1 MSHAISLDSLLNL
14 PAMGIPVVNYSP
26 ESTWEFGA
34 AAQGYFRLP
43 NQERT
48 SIVQLDG
55 TYSLRHQWY
64 VNTQG
69 TLYFGNR
76 TLSPNS
82 LIASS
87 PIDLILLDI
96 MMGEMSGLEMAEKL
110 RSDIGYRESGIG
122 IPPIIFLT
130 ALSDEDTVLQ
140 GFQLGAD
147 DYISKPF
154 RIAEVLARVA
164 AVLRRSAT
172 PKTAVQNS
180 SEVQNSS
187 TIVFEGIVVNKADMS
202 LKVDGETV
210 VMTRKEIELLCY
222 LLTHRGQILS
232 REHLLKNVW
241 DSNGFVLERTVDVH
255 ITHLRKKLGQYGKR
269 IVTKSG
275 YGYMFSV

>member
-1 MSHAISLDSLLNL
+1 MAKQRIL
-14 PAMGIPVVNYSP
+14 
-26 ESTWEFGA
+26 
-34 AAQGYFRLP
+34 
-43 NQERT
+43 
-48 SIVQLDG
+48 IVDDEEDICMILS
-55 TYSLRHQWY
+55 YSLQKAGY
-64 VNTQG
+64 EV
-69 TLYFGNR
+69 
-76 TLSPNS
+76 
-82 LIASS
+82 LIAHSAEEALELLQSPIANTPS

-96 MMGEMSGLEMAEKL
+96 MMGEMSGLEMANHL
-110 RSDIGYRESGIG
+110 RLDNVQSDNL
-122 IPPIIFLT
+122 PPIIFLT

-140 GFQLGAD
+140 GFKLGAD

-154 RIAEVLARVA
+154 RIAEVLARIA

-202 LKVDGETV
+202 LKVDGEAV

-255 ITHLRKKLGQYGKR
+255 ITHLRRKLGQYGKR

>member
-1 MSHAISLDSLLNL
+1 MAKQRIL
-14 PAMGIPVVNYSP
+14 
-26 ESTWEFGA
+26 
-34 AAQGYFRLP
+34 
-43 NQERT
+43 
-48 SIVQLDG
+48 IVDDEEDICMILS
-55 TYSLRHQWY
+55 YSLQKAGY
-64 VNTQG
+64 D
-69 TLYFGNR
+69 TLVAHSAEEA
-76 TLSPNS
+76 LELLQSPNS
-82 LIASS
+82 LITSS

-140 GFQLGAD
+140 GFKLGAD

>member
-1 MSHAISLDSLLNL
+1 MHNFYYLCKQNL
-14 PAMGIPVVNYSP
+14 TNMAKQRI
-26 ESTWEFGA
+26 
-34 AAQGYFRLP
+34 L
-43 NQERT
+43 
-48 SIVQLDG
+48 IVDDEEDICMILS
-55 TYSLRHQWY
+55 YSLQKAGYEVLVAHSAEEALANYELRIKNY
-64 VNTQG
+64 EV
-69 TLYFGNR
+69 
-76 TLSPNS
+76 
-82 LIASS
+82 
-87 PIDLILLDI
+87 DLILLDI

-110 RSDIGYRESGIG
+110 KSENGNMKGENHL
-122 IPPIIFLT
+122 PPIIFLT

-140 GFQLGAD
+140 GFKLGAD

-164 AVLRRSAT
+164 AVLRR
-172 PKTAVQNS
+172 TAEQGAKNQEPRPIS
-180 SEVQNSS
+180 NDC
-187 TIVFEGIVVNKADMS
+187 IVFDGIVVNKADMS
-202 LKVDGETV
+202 LKVDDEAV

>member
-1 MSHAISLDSLLNL
+1 MAKQRIL
-14 PAMGIPVVNYSP
+14 
-26 ESTWEFGA
+26 
-34 AAQGYFRLP
+34 
-43 NQERT
+43 
-48 SIVQLDG
+48 IVDDEEDICMILS
-55 TYSLRHQWY
+55 YSLQKAGYEVLVAHSAEEALELLQ
-64 VNTQG
+64 
-69 TLYFGNR
+69 
-76 TLSPNS
+76 SPT
-82 LIASS
+82 AHTPS

-140 GFQLGAD
+140 GFKLGAD

-164 AVLRRSAT
+164 AVLRR
-172 PKTAVQNS
+172 TAEQGAKNQEPRPIS
-180 SEVQNSS
+180 NDC
-187 TIVFEGIVVNKADMS
+187 IVFEGIVVNKADMS
-202 LKVDGETV
+202 LKVDDETV

-241 DSNGFVLERTVDVH
+241 DSNGFVMERTVDVH
-255 ITHLRKKLGQYGKR
+255 ITHLRRKLGQYGKR

>member
-1 MSHAISLDSLLNL
+1 MAKQRIL
-14 PAMGIPVVNYSP
+14 
-26 ESTWEFGA
+26 
-34 AAQGYFRLP
+34 
-43 NQERT
+43 
-48 SIVQLDG
+48 IVDDEEDICMILS
-55 TYSLRHQWY
+55 YSLQKAGY
-64 VNTQG
+64 D
-69 TLYFGNR
+69 TLVAHSAEEA
-76 TLSPNS
+76 LELLQSP
-82 LIASS
+82 IAHTPS

-130 ALSDEDTVLQ
+130 ALSDEDTVLK
-140 GFQLGAD
+140 GFKLGAD

-164 AVLRRSAT
+164 AVLRRTEAIRREGDE
-172 PKTAVQNS
+172 AIRQEGENC
-180 SEVQNSS
+180 
-187 TIVFEGIVVNKADMS
+187 IVFEGIVVNKADMS
-202 LKVDGETV
+202 LKVDGEAV

>member
-1 MSHAISLDSLLNL
+1 MAKQRIL
-14 PAMGIPVVNYSP
+14 
-26 ESTWEFGA
+26 
-34 AAQGYFRLP
+34 
-43 NQERT
+43 
-48 SIVQLDG
+48 IVDDEEDICMILS
-55 TYSLRHQWY
+55 YSLQKAGYEVLVAHSAEEALANY
-64 VNTQG
+64 ELKIKNYEV
-69 TLYFGNR
+69 
-76 TLSPNS
+76 
-82 LIASS
+82 
-87 PIDLILLDI
+87 DLILLDI

-164 AVLRRSAT
+164 AVLRRTEARRRQGDE
-172 PKTAVQNS
+172 AIRQEGENY
-180 SEVQNSS
+180 
-187 TIVFEGIVVNKADMS
+187 IVFEGIVVNKADMS
-202 LKVDGETV
+202 LKVDGEAV

-232 REHLLKNVW
+232 REHLLQNVW

>member
-1 MSHAISLDSLLNL
+1 MAKQRIL
-14 PAMGIPVVNYSP
+14 
-26 ESTWEFGA
+26 
-34 AAQGYFRLP
+34 
-43 NQERT
+43 
-48 SIVQLDG
+48 IVDDEEDICMILS
-55 TYSLRHQWY
+55 YSLQKAGYEVLVAHSAEEALANYELRIKNY
-64 VNTQG
+64 EV
-69 TLYFGNR
+69 
-76 TLSPNS
+76 
-82 LIASS
+82 
-87 PIDLILLDI
+87 DLILLDI

-110 RSDIGYRESGIG
+110 KSENGNVKSENHL
-122 IPPIIFLT
+122 PPIIFLT

-140 GFQLGAD
+140 GFKLGAD

-164 AVLRRSAT
+164 AVLRRSTT

-232 REHLLKNVW
+232 REHLLQHVW

-275 YGYMFSV
+275 YGYLFSV

>member
-1 MSHAISLDSLLNL
+1 MAKQRIL
-14 PAMGIPVVNYSP
+14 
-26 ESTWEFGA
+26 
-34 AAQGYFRLP
+34 
-43 NQERT
+43 
-48 SIVQLDG
+48 IVDDEEDICMILS
-55 TYSLRHQWY
+55 YSLQKAGY
-64 VNTQG
+64 E
-69 TLYFGNR
+69 TLVAHSAEEALG
-76 TLSPNS
+76 L
-82 LIASS
+82 LQS
-87 PIDLILLDI
+87 PIANSPSPISLILLDI
-96 MMGEMSGLEMAEKL
+96 MMDGMSGLEMAEKL
-110 RSDIGYRESGIG
+110 RLDIGRSHSELLDASLLGNG

-140 GFQLGAD
+140 GFKLGAD

-164 AVLRRSAT
+164 AVLRRTEARRRQGDE
-172 PKTAVQNS
+172 AIRQEGENC
-180 SEVQNSS
+180 
-187 TIVFEGIVVNKADMS
+187 IVFEGIVVNKADMS

-232 REHLLKNVW
+232 REHLLQNVW

>member
-1 MSHAISLDSLLNL
+1 MAKQRIL
-14 PAMGIPVVNYSP
+14 
-26 ESTWEFGA
+26 
-34 AAQGYFRLP
+34 
-43 NQERT
+43 
-48 SIVQLDG
+48 IVDDEEDICMILS
-55 TYSLRHQWY
+55 YSLQKAGYEVLVAHSAEEALELLQ
-64 VNTQG
+64 
-69 TLYFGNR
+69 
-76 TLSPNS
+76 SPNS

-110 RSDIGYRESGIG
+110 RSDIGRSQSELLDASLLGIG

-140 GFQLGAD
+140 GFKLGAD

-164 AVLRRSAT
+164 AVLRRTEASRREGD
-172 PKTAVQNS
+172 
-180 SEVQNSS
+180 EVIRQEGENC
-187 TIVFEGIVVNKADMS
+187 IVFEGIVVNKADMS
-202 LKVDGETV
+202 LKVDGEAV

-241 DSNGFVLERTVDVH
+241 DSNGFVMERTVDVH

-269 IVTKSG
+269 IITKSG

>member
-1 MSHAISLDSLLNL
+1 MAKQRIL
-14 PAMGIPVVNYSP
+14 
-26 ESTWEFGA
+26 
-34 AAQGYFRLP
+34 
-43 NQERT
+43 
-48 SIVQLDG
+48 IVDDEEDICMILS
-55 TYSLRHQWY
+55 YSLQKAGYEVLVAHSAEEALANYELRIKNY
-64 VNTQG
+64 EV
-69 TLYFGNR
+69 
-76 TLSPNS
+76 
-82 LIASS
+82 
-87 PIDLILLDI
+87 DLILLDI

-110 RSDIGYRESGIG
+110 RSDIGYRKSDIG

-130 ALSDEDTVLQ
+130 ALNDEDTVLQ
-140 GFQLGAD
+140 GFKLGAD

-154 RIAEVLARVA
+154 RIAEVLARVE

-202 LKVDGETV
+202 LKVDGEAV

-232 REHLLKNVW
+232 REHLLQHVW

-275 YGYMFSV
+275 YGYLFSV

>member
-1 MSHAISLDSLLNL
+1 MAKQRIL
-14 PAMGIPVVNYSP
+14 
-26 ESTWEFGA
+26 
-34 AAQGYFRLP
+34 
-43 NQERT
+43 
-48 SIVQLDG
+48 IVDDEEDICMILS
-55 TYSLRHQWY
+55 YSLQKAGYEVLVAHSAEEALANYELRIKNY
-64 VNTQG
+64 EV
-69 TLYFGNR
+69 
-76 TLSPNS
+76 
-82 LIASS
+82 
-87 PIDLILLDI
+87 DLILLDI

-110 RSDIGYRESGIG
+110 RSDIGRSQSELLDASLLGIG

-130 ALSDEDTVLQ
+130 ALSDEDTVLK
-140 GFQLGAD
+140 GFKLGAD

-164 AVLRRSAT
+164 AVLRRTEARRRQGDE
-172 PKTAVQNS
+172 AIRQEGENC
-180 SEVQNSS
+180 
-187 TIVFEGIVVNKADMS
+187 IVFEGIVVNKADMS
-202 LKVDGETV
+202 LKVDGEAV

>member
-1 MSHAISLDSLLNL
+1 MAKQRIL
-14 PAMGIPVVNYSP
+14 
-26 ESTWEFGA
+26 
-34 AAQGYFRLP
+34 
-43 NQERT
+43 
-48 SIVQLDG
+48 IVDDEEDICMILS
-55 TYSLRHQWY
+55 YSLQKAGYEVLVAHSAEEALELLQ
-64 VNTQG
+64 
-69 TLYFGNR
+69 
-76 TLSPNS
+76 SPNS

-110 RSDIGYRESGIG
+110 KGENGNVKG
-122 IPPIIFLT
+122 ENHLPPIIFLT
-130 ALSDEDTVLQ
+130 ALSDEDTVLK
-140 GFQLGAD
+140 GFKLGAD

-164 AVLRRSAT
+164 AVLRR
-172 PKTAVQNS
+172 TAEQGTKNQEPRPIS
-180 SEVQNSS
+180 NDC
-187 TIVFEGIVVNKADMS
+187 IVFEGIVVNKADMS
-202 LKVDGETV
+202 LKVDDEAV

>member
-1 MSHAISLDSLLNL
+1 MAKQRIL
-14 PAMGIPVVNYSP
+14 
-26 ESTWEFGA
+26 
-34 AAQGYFRLP
+34 
-43 NQERT
+43 
-48 SIVQLDG
+48 IVDDEEDICMILS
-55 TYSLRHQWY
+55 YSLQKAGYEVLVAHSAEEALELLQ
-64 VNTQG
+64 
-69 TLYFGNR
+69 
-76 TLSPNS
+76 SP
-82 LIASS
+82 IAHTPS

-110 RSDIGYRESGIG
+110 KSENGNVKGENHL
-122 IPPIIFLT
+122 PPIIFLT

-140 GFQLGAD
+140 GFKLGAD

-164 AVLRRSAT
+164 AVLRRTEASRREGDEAIR
-172 PKTAVQNS
+172 QEGENC
-180 SEVQNSS
+180 
-187 TIVFEGIVVNKADMS
+187 IIFEGIVVNKADMS